1 MLCDY
6 LLFREGLNPNDNV
19 LPISEK
25 KRVRPRPS
33 KKRPIMKVVEKPVP
47 DELVDTLQS
56 QVMILISDD
65 TALLFFFSFLAC
77 SLILVLFSHI
87 LHRHQHP
94 I

>member
-6 LLFREGLNPNDNV
+6 LLFREGLKSNGNV

-47 DELVDTLQS
+47 DELVETLQS
-56 QVMILISDD
+56 QVMVLISDD
-65 TALLFFFSFLAC
+65 YCSFFLFLHAVSF
-77 SLILVLFSHI
+77 
-87 LHRHQHP
+87 
-94 I
+94 